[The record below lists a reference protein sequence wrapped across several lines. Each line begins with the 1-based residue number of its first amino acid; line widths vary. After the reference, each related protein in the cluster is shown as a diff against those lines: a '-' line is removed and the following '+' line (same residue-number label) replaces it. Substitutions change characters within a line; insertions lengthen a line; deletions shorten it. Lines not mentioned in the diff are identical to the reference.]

1 MAKDF
6 WTFDHPADLG
16 LEARADSLQELF
28 EALGEGLAEQI
39 CPRRA
44 VREEK
49 TLRVEVRS
57 DDLETLAVDFLAE
70 LLGMFHLGRFLVARV
85 RVRRIDDCSVVA
97 AVTGEDYDPARH
109 EIALEV
115 KAVTYHQLKIARE
128 GEAWKARVIFDI

>member
-39 CPRRA
+39 CPRSA
-44 VREEK
+44 VRQEK
-49 TLRVEVRS
+49 TVRLEVRS
-57 DDLETLAVDFLAE
+57 DDLEALAVDFLAE
-70 LLGMFHLGRFLVARV
+70 LLRMFHLERFLVARV
-85 RVRRIDDCSVVA
+85 QVQRIDDCSVAA
-97 AVTGEDYDPARH
+97 AVTGENYDPARH

-128 GEAWKARVIFDI
+128 GDGWTAKVIFDI